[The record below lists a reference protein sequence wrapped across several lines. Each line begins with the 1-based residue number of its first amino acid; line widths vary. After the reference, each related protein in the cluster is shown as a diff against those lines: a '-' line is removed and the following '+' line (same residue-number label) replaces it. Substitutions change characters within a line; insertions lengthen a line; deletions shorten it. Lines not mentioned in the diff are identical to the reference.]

1 MQKHHSRRE
10 FLSQAAVGALSTG
23 LIDASQVRGQG
34 RERLESNDTKQLMPR
49 TQFDAPGLQF
59 DFPALQIGVAEYAEG
74 PTGCT
79 VFYFPRRAIVAADPR
94 GGSPGTIWTEQL
106 HAGDGWIDAIC
117 LAGGSL
123 YGLEAASGVSAEL
136 FAMRHYAT
144 GWNDIALVTGAII
157 YDYPPR
163 NNAIYPDKA
172 LGRAALRA
180 ARTGIFPLGPRGAG
194 CSATV
199 GKWLQP
205 PYQREKAGQ
214 GATFRQ
220 VGPTKVAVFT
230 VVNAFGAILDRRGE
244 VVRGHLDPR
253 TGKRR
258 RISDVIGF
266 KPVPGTGTTGGNT
279 TLTVVVTN
287 QQLSPRALRHLASQV
302 HDSMARALD
311 PWHSEG
317 DGDTLFAVTTNEVTN
332 PEVNEQVLS
341 WIASESAWDA
351 VLNSFEK

>member
-1 MQKHHSRRE
+1 MQEQRSRRE
-10 FLSQAAVGALSTG
+10 FLSLAAAGALTAS
-23 LIDASQVRGQG
+23 LIEVSQAKGQG
-34 RERLESNDTKQLMPR
+34 RERLESNDIKQLVPR
-49 TQFDAPGLQF
+49 TQFDAPSLKF

-79 VFYFPRRAIVAADPR
+79 VFYFPKRAIVAADPR

-123 YGLEAASGVSAEL
+123 YGLEAATGVSAEL
-136 FAMRHYAT
+136 FATRNYST

-172 LGRAALRA
+172 MGRAALRS

-199 GKWLQP
+199 GKWLRP
-205 PYQREKAGQ
+205 PYQSEKAGQ
-214 GATFRQ
+214 GAAFRQ
-220 VGPTKVAVFT
+220 VGPTKVAVFS
-230 VVNAFGAILDRRGE
+230 VVNAFGAILNRRGE

-253 TGKRR
+253 TGKRQ

-266 KPVPGTGTTGGNT
+266 EPVSGAGTTKGNT

-302 HDSMARALD
+302 HDSMARAVD
-311 PWHSEG
+311 PWHTEG
-317 DGDTLFAVTTNEVTN
+317 DGDALFAVTTNEVTN
-332 PEVNEQVLS
+332 PEVNEYVLS
-341 WIASESAWDA
+341 WIASELAWDA
-351 VLNSFEK
+351 VLGSFEK